1 MKQLQGW
8 DKYVQDAKREPVEL
22 PLPDGEVI
30 TVTQPSGGAVRRFNR
45 AMRAGDEDGMCT
57 ALFGDDGGEKLLKL
71 FEDAPGSVLGEI
83 TRDVL
88 REFGMAQDQVGD
100 SKASPT

>member
-1 MKQLQGW
+1 
-8 DKYVQDAKREPVEL
+8 
-22 PLPDGEVI
+22 
-30 TVTQPSGGAVRRFNR
+30 
-45 AMRAGDEDGMCT
+45 MCIR
-57 ALFGDDGGEKLLKL
+57 DSGGEKLLKL